1 MSHNKPSWLTTF
13 SATLARSL
21 VTAGQLAASP
31 APTRRSSR
39 VTLSG
44 RWLMSSTSPMT
55 GSKAAPSAPRGLDVL
70 QTTITAQFRNI
81 GLTPAGSQSNYFQ
94 YFPIRKAA
102 GSGSDN
108 AFIIGATTFSV
119 GTDWMPFGFS
129 ASIGLEGTLIF
140 GGYGLS
146 SPRNPQDEY
155 TRLNISRKV
164 AVLDWGDPDAPQGG
178 EARNA
183 LGIPVVIVRGD
194 LANDV
199 RAAARNLRSPRRY
212 LRKWSRQTL
221 MLRSSSAPSRVTAR
235 SPSTL
240 GRS

>member
-1 MSHNKPSWLTTF
+1 MAHVQYLSDDRLEGR
-13 SATLARSL
+13 A
-21 VTAGQLAASP
+21 VGTAGARCAA
-31 APTRRSSR
+31 
-39 VTLSG
+39 
-44 RWLMSSTSPMT
+44 
-55 GSKAAPSAPRGLDVL
+55 DY
-70 QTTITAQFRNI
+70 ITAQFRNI

-119 GTDWMPFGFS
+119 VTDWMPFGFS